1 MGAVQPGLGLD
12 PELLLEGTHEGIEKI
27 VTAGLGLEYFFP
39 YQGVDYGVKQ
49 NGAHPGLAKLLI
61 DASPHLA
68 CLFQSLHEGNGDLF
82 EDQRKL
88 AQHGMAEHLGGDGG
102 AIGYIEYG
110 VHSGLLWCAPGG
122 LRALSISRNHISFV
136 NRSAIPKL

>member
-12 PELLLEGTHEGIEKI
+12 PELLLEGAHEGVEKI
-27 VTAGLGLEYFFP
+27 VAAGLGLEHLFP
-39 YQGVDYGVKQ
+39 HQGVDYGVEQ
-49 NGAHPGLAKLLI
+49 DGADPGLAKLFI
-61 DASPHLA
+61 DPGPYLTG
-68 CLFQSLHEGNGDLF
+68 LLQGFHEGNGDLF
-82 EDQRKL
+82 EHQREL